1 MTEFYELTPE
11 THNVSEFE
19 LFFIEA
25 PALSRGWML
34 IAKDSDGNQVGN
46 GSHCYLKKDAMMVL
60 AKRLLQFPNTKGIVY
75 TMTGEIQKIITI

>member
-1 MTEFYELTPE
+1 MTEFYELNPE

-34 IAKDSDGNQVGN
+34 IAKDSDGNQIGN
-46 GSHCYLKKDAMMVL
+46 GSHYYLKKDGMMELARVL
-60 AKRLLQFPNTKGIVY
+60 LEFRHAKGVVY
-75 TMTGEIQKIITI
+75 TMNGKIQKIITI